1 MSKLHVVL
9 ADIHYPV
16 HNKPAMRAVFQ
27 FIKRH
32 SDDIETCVL
41 LGDFLDCENISRHTE
56 GKPRLR
62 KRGGYAADIKGF
74 QEEVLDRLDKL
85 LKKRCRKVAISGN
98 HEQWLQDMLDK
109 QPELEGVIDIPIL
122 LNLEDRGWDW
132 IPCGESIQIGKVTLL
147 HGDQIGSGKHVA
159 SKLVD
164 LVHGT
169 AVMGHV
175 HRASSH
181 STAALVTAKSKWC
194 GYTLPCLCTVAPSY
208 AKGQPNAFTNG
219 FGILE
224 QGSSEN
230 INVHTVIIMP
240 DGTFNWGG
248 HEYGNGHK

>member
-1 MSKLHVVL
+1 
-9 ADIHYPV
+9 
-16 HNKPAMRAVFQ
+16 MRAVFE
-27 FIKRH
+27 FMREHRKKI
-32 SDDIETCVL
+32 DTVVL
-41 LGDFLDCENISRHTE
+41 NGDCLDSENISRHTE

-74 QEEVLDRLDKL
+74 KHEILDEIEGIITGD
-85 LKKRCRKVAISGN
+85 CRKIYIEGN
-98 HEQWLQDMLDK
+98 HENWLQDMLDK
-109 QPELEGVIDIPIL
+109 QPELEGVIDIPVL
-122 LNLEDRGWDW
+122 LGLEKRGWEW
-132 IPCGESIQIGKVTLL
+132 IPCGGSIQIGKVTVL
-147 HGDQIGSGKHVA
+147 HGDQIGSGLHVA
-159 SKLVD
+159 AKLVN

-181 STAALVTAKSKWC
+181 STAALITAKSKWC
-194 GYTLPCLCTVAPSY
+194 GYTLPCLCTVAPNY
-208 AKGQPNAFTNG
+208 DKGRPNAYTNG